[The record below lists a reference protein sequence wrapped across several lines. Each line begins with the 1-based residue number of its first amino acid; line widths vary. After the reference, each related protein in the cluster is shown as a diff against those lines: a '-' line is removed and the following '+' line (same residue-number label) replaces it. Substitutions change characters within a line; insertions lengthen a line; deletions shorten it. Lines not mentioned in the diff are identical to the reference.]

1 MPSPIYHQQTRSVEV
16 ATKITHH
23 THERR
28 TKIRENK
35 QNCIYTYE
43 FKFIVESFLL

>member
-23 THERR
+23 TREEQKYV
-28 TKIRENK
+28 KISK
-35 QNCIYTYE
+35 IV
-43 FKFIVESFLL
+43 FIHMNLSL